1 MTVSQDTSISTGTLE
16 ELRAA
21 YRAQLDQL
29 AAERDEARLQARKA
43 KAAAY
48 NAQADLAS
56 LKARVQEL
64 LKAVAAQL
72 DRAVPD
78 GTVPDGA
85 GSGQAGAARPVS
97 AQAAPDQV
105 LSGRVVPGRT
115 APNGA
120 AEGRAAR

>member
-72 DRAVPD
+72 DRATLD
-78 GTVPDGA
+78 RAAQDGA
-85 GSGQAGAARPVS
+85 GPGQAVPDRAAS
-97 AQAAPDQV
+97 AQAASDEV
-105 LSGRVVPGRT
+105 LSGQVVPGRP
-115 APNGA
+115 ASNGA
-120 AEGRAAR
+120 SEGRAAK

>member
-1 MTVSQDTSISTGTLE
+1 MTVSQDTSISTGTLD

-64 LKAVAAQL
+64 LGAVAAQL
-72 DRAVPD
+72 DRATSDGVPSD
-78 GTVPDGA
+78 QAPTNRAASD
-85 GSGQAGAARPVS
+85 QAGPD
-97 AQAAPDQV
+97 QAAPEGALPVRAGAD
-105 LSGRVVPGRT
+105 
-115 APNGA
+115 GA
-120 AEGRAAR
+120 AEERAAR